1 MKKLDCIY
9 CGGYGHIHEDYVDA
23 KDPDKEGVI
32 KKRHKFK
39 REMQYCVTKL
49 EVEAGMRGFQA
60 ARTEYLRVLAEFHK
74 T

>member
-39 REMQYCVTKL
+39 REM
-49 EVEAGMRGFQA
+49 
-60 ARTEYLRVLAEFHK
+60 
-74 T
+74 